1 MARKT
6 TTSAIGDRTRK
17 RVASQQMD
25 LFRGALAEASAS
37 GPAWPDLP
45 EGVRDALVGLMMKL
59 ILEHARLDVTRSAAT
74 EASHDR

>member
-17 RVASQQMD
+17 RVASQQVD
-25 LFRGALAEASAS
+25 LFRGALAETSAS

-45 EGVRDALVGLMMKL
+45 ECVRDALVGLMMQL
-59 ILEHARLDVTRSAAT
+59 ILEHARLDATRSAAT